1 MGDIVGKE
9 IEKHI
14 SPQEINFGVLYV
26 YANSSVWANNF
37 QYLKIEIIEK
47 INDF

>member
-14 SPQEINFGVLYV
+14 SLKEINFGVLYV
-26 YANSSVWANNF
+26 YTNSSVWANNF

-47 INDF
+47 NK